1 MATAIL
7 YTEPDIVQ
15 GAAKAQVRSRSIVL
29 SLDHTWLA
37 HNLAQAH
44 RKAFAQ
50 TFSRH
55 LSRVDWTLPAALGQ
69 IAEALNLTS
78 SQNAS
83 EMLMRKAFALSVW
96 ESLMTH
102 LQQAASPCC
111 QRQNEQ
117 PTRLKMLLRD
127 EKVDEMTLTEIA
139 ATLGMSVSTLQRA
152 AKKELGMSLQRYLRQ
167 RKLQE
172 ARARLEA
179 RSLSLQGA
187 AAHAGYDHVAN
198 FITAFRKQFGFSPT
212 RIARQGKEQELA
224 PSATP

>member
-1 MATAIL
+1 MVKLHMTDTVARDTSARQRGRFTGRGENLVIQEGLRFHNKDIVHKADFATERELPPQFIIAIPLESRALMTYGATHRLKGCRFHESDPIVATAIL

-83 EMLMRKAFALSVW
+83 EMLMRKAFALSV
-96 ESLMTH
+96 
-102 LQQAASPCC
+102 
-111 QRQNEQ
+111 
-117 PTRLKMLLRD
+117 
-127 EKVDEMTLTEIA
+127 
-139 ATLGMSVSTLQRA
+139 
-152 AKKELGMSLQRYLRQ
+152 
-167 RKLQE
+167 
-172 ARARLEA
+172 
-179 RSLSLQGA
+179 
-187 AAHAGYDHVAN
+187 
-198 FITAFRKQFGFSPT
+198 
-212 RIARQGKEQELA
+212 
-224 PSATP
+224 

>member
-1 MATAIL
+1 M
-7 YTEPDIVQ
+7 
-15 GAAKAQVRSRSIVL
+15 RSRSIVL

-55 LSRVDWTLPAALGQ
+55 LSRVDWTLPTALGQ

-102 LQQAASPCC
+102 LQQAASPAASARTSNRRASRCC
-111 QRQNEQ
+111 SEMKKW
-117 PTRLKMLLRD
+117 TR
-127 EKVDEMTLTEIA
+127 
-139 ATLGMSVSTLQRA
+139 
-152 AKKELGMSLQRYLRQ
+152 
-167 RKLQE
+167 
-172 ARARLEA
+172 
-179 RSLSLQGA
+179 
-187 AAHAGYDHVAN
+187 
-198 FITAFRKQFGFSPT
+198 
-212 RIARQGKEQELA
+212 
-224 PSATP
+224 